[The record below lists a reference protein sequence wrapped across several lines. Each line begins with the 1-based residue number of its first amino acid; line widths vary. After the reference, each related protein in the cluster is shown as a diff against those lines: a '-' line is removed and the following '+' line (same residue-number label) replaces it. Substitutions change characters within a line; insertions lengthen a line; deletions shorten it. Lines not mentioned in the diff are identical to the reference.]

1 MPNATIRVER
11 ETPRDTI
18 AATIR
23 AGRELPPHRAVDSV
37 GERVGRAV
45 GYLRTRRPSDMR
57 TDLERVIAES
67 PLLSLVAALGV
78 GYLIGS
84 RLRG

>member
-1 MPNATIRVER
+1 MAKSPTLTPVINVER
-11 ETPRDTI
+11 E
-18 AATIR
+18 
-23 AGRELPPHRAVDSV
+23 LPAHHPVDSV
-37 GERVGRAV
+37 GENVGRAV

-57 TDLERVIAES
+57 TDLERVIVGS
-67 PLLSLVAALGV
+67 PLLSLAAALGV

>member
-1 MPNATIRVER
+1 MANVRIRVER
-11 ETPRDTI
+11 E
-18 AATIR
+18 
-23 AGRELPPHRAVDSV
+23 LPPHHAVDSV
-37 GERVGRAV
+37 GENVGRAV

-57 TDLERVIAES
+57 TDLEHVIAGS

-78 GYLIGS
+78 GYLVGS